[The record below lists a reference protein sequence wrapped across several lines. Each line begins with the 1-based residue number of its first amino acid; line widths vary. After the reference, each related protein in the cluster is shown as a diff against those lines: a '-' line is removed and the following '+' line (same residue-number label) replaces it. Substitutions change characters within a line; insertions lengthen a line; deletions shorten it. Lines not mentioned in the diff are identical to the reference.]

1 MNLKHIGGILLAIGI
16 VSIFLGIMS
25 FVNTSSYKIAE
36 QMPNITLLVFG
47 GCFSSLIG
55 SVFFGC
61 GSIVDAIEG
70 KSVSSTE
77 KRNTLDTD
85 STQETNHEKIK
96 EILKRR

>member
-1 MNLKHIGGILLAIGI
+1 MNLKHVGGILLIIGI
-16 VSIFLGIMS
+16 VSIFLGLMS
-25 FVNTSSYKIAE
+25 FVNTSNYKIAE

-55 SVFFGC
+55 AVFFGC

-70 KSVSSTE
+70 KSISLIE
-77 KRNTLDTD
+77 KSNILDTH

>member
-1 MNLKHIGGILLAIGI
+1 MNLKHAGGVLLAIGI
-16 VSIFLGIMS
+16 VSIFLGVIS
-25 FVNTSSYKIAE
+25 FVNTSNYKIAE

-55 SVFFGC
+55 AVFFGC

-77 KRNTLDTD
+77 KRNILDTG